1 MSWVEVFAVLVT
13 AFGVWLMARR
23 SLWCWPVNIAGVM
36 IYAWI
41 FFNAKLYSDMLLQV
55 FYLGANAYGWFQ
67 WRSGAGDGGSVP
79 VAKPSLQEMG
89 IGIGVALL
97 GALALG
103 YPMARYTD
111 AVAPWIDSTLTS
123 FSFLAQVWAA
133 RRFIENWWLWITL
146 DVFYIGLFIFKHL
159 YPTSG
164 LYLMMMMLCFYGLYD
179 WRKAERA

>member
-1 MSWVEVFAVLVT
+1 MSWLEIVAVVIT

-23 SLWCWPVNIAGVM
+23 NRWCWPVNVVGVAL
-36 IYAWI
+36 YAWI
-41 FFNAKLYSDMLLQV
+41 FFQAKLYSDMLLQG
-55 FYLGANAYGWFQ
+55 FYLGANVFGWFQ
-67 WRSGAGDGGSVP
+67 WKSGTGEGDAVS
-79 VAKPSLQEMG
+79 VAKPLLREMG
-89 IGIGVALL
+89 IGVGVAIA

-111 AVAPWIDSTLTS
+111 AMAPWIDSTLTS

-146 DVFYIGLFIFKHL
+146 DVFYIGLFAYKHL
-159 YPTSG
+159 YPTGG
-164 LYLMMMMLCFYGLYD
+164 LYFMMMILCFYGLYD

>member
-1 MSWVEVFAVLVT
+1 MSWLEIVAVAVT
-13 AFGVWLMARR
+13 AFGVWLLARR
-23 SLWCWPVNIAGVM
+23 SMWTWPVNIAGVI

-41 FFNAKLYSDMLLQV
+41 FLHAKLYSDMLLQV
-55 FYLGANAYGWFQ
+55 FYLGANVFGWFQ
-67 WRSGAGDGGSVP
+67 WKGGPQDSEGIS
-79 VAKPSLQEMG
+79 VAKPSLTEMA
-89 IGIGVALL
+89 IGIAIAAV

-146 DVFYIGLFIFKHL
+146 DVFYIALFTYKHL

-179 WRKAERA
+179 WRRAARA

>member
-1 MSWVEVFAVLVT
+1 MSWLEIVAVIVT

-23 SLWCWPVNIAGVM
+23 SLWCWPVNIVGVA

-41 FFNAKLYSDMLLQV
+41 FFKAKLYSDMLLQG
-55 FYLGANAYGWFQ
+55 FYLGANVFGWFQ
-67 WRSGAGDGGSVP
+67 WKGRTGGDDAVSV
-79 VAKPSLQEMG
+79 ATPSLREMG
-89 IGIGVALL
+89 IGVGVAIA

-111 AVAPWIDSTLTS
+111 AMAPWIDSTLTS

-146 DVFYIGLFIFKHL
+146 DVFYIGLFAYKHL
-159 YPTSG
+159 YPTGG
-164 LYLMMMMLCFYGLYD
+164 LYFMMMILCFYGLYD